1 VLCAH
6 GVALHGVRA
15 RGQDGAAR
23 RAEAARRR
31 QRTRGLEMT
40 SAASEGTG
48 GPRPGGGASVTAGE
62 EGESTATEG
71 RTRAGRARPP
81 MGATSRGA
89 AAPELVGDGGE
100 GAASSRGGASG
111 GWRGGEREKKE
122 NWLYTILETLTL
134 TGVGWCIIDLSK
146 LGQAHYRGAGQ

>member
-6 GVALHGVRA
+6 GVALHGARA

-31 QRTRGLEMT
+31 QRTRSLEMT
-40 SAASEGTG
+40 SAAAEGT
-48 GPRPGGGASVTAGE
+48 GE